1 MDIKYTIKD
10 NFLNQADYEN
20 IKKIILGDEFPWYFQ
35 EGIDFKPDLVNPT
48 CQNFWF
54 FWGHT
59 FFRREIGPT
68 STFYKILD
76 PLLKKLDVKALVR
89 IKANLFSNR
98 YKMEQYQK
106 HADYPFKHKTA
117 LFSLNTCNGF
127 TTLADD
133 TKIESVGNRDL
144 LFDGSSPHAASS
156 CTDAKAR
163 WNININY
170 F

>member
-35 EGIDFKPDLVNPT
+35 EGVAQDEKHDF
-48 CQNFWF
+48 QF
-54 FWGHT
+54 FWTHV
-59 FFRREIGPT
+59 FFEPDQGVN
-68 STFYKILD
+68 SGFYKILD

-133 TKIESVGNRDL
+133 TKIESVGNRIL
-144 LFDGSSPHAASS
+144 LFDGSLPHAASS